1 MKRNKDL
8 LRDVLFE
15 FEGEKDWLILL
26 PETAGMGESEWTK
39 VGHVRLLCDA
49 GFVAQVGNGTY
60 RLTNSGH
67 DYLDAIRDD
76 GIWEKTKAA
85 VAETG
90 GSAGLDL
97 VKKVATAFVKKKIE
111 DHTGLEL

>member
-1 MKRNKDL
+1 MKRNDDL

-26 PETAGMGESEWTK
+26 PETGDMSERERIRM
-39 VGHVRLLCDA
+39 GHVRLLCDA
-49 GFVAQVGNGTY
+49 CFVAQVGNGTY

-67 DYLDAIRDD
+67 DYLDAIRDE
-76 GIWEKTKAA
+76 GIWEKTKKA

-90 GSAGLDL
+90 GSAGLEL